1 MEVCCIEHSD
11 FNFIKF
17 RAFPQ
22 NKKKQKTKTH
32 RKLFRG
38 NLANCM
44 KVAPAKGLKFASY
57 EQVKK
62 MICKNPK
69 RATTVENFVAAGSVS
84 LVTGVGVFPLD
95 TLKTRLSVMNTKS
108 TVTQAALDLY
118 KIHGIR
124 GFFFGVVPS
133 MMSSVPFSGVNM
145 AVFMKGKEVYKDRFN
160 YADIEP
166 LPAHA
171 CVLMSVVSTLSAQL
185 VAYPLYCIKAN
196 LQAGQGGTT
205 MTREIRRVVRNKGFF
220 GLYSGLSMNFLK
232 ALPAVS
238 VTFTVYEQAKSM
250 MGLA

>member
-1 MEVCCIEHSD
+1 
-11 FNFIKF
+11 
-17 RAFPQ
+17 
-22 NKKKQKTKTH
+22 
-32 RKLFRG
+32 
-38 NLANCM
+38 M

-57 EQVKK
+57 EKVKK
-62 MICKNPK
+62 MICKNEK
-69 RATTVENFVAAGSVS
+69 HATVTENFVAAGSVS

-118 KIHGIR
+118 KVHGVR
-124 GFFFGVVPS
+124 GFFFGVIPS

-145 AVFMKGKEVYKDRFN
+145 AVFMEGKEIYKDYFN

-185 VAYPLYCIKAN
+185 IAYPLYCIKAN
-196 LQAGQGGTT
+196 LQAGEGKKSLTG
-205 MTREIRRVVRNKGFF
+205 EIRRVVQNKGFF
-220 GLYSGLSMNFLK
+220 GLYSGLSMNFIK
-232 ALPAVS
+232 ALPAVA

-250 MGLA
+250 MGLT